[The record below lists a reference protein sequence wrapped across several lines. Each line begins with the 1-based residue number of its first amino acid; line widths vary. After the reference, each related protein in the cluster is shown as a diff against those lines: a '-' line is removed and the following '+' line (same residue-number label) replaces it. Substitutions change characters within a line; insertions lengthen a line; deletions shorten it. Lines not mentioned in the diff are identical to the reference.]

1 MKKLMLMLMAFC
13 LTLTVQAQ
21 DLTKAQEK
29 AIKKE
34 VKAKLKDFQKG
45 GYEIFGSARTL
56 EVALTKHYTALE
68 KGGDDVIE
76 FVGHSQA
83 RSANVAAAAAQNS
96 AANAYATRAS
106 LQLKG
111 RVLSDMASDVANQA
125 TEFDKFYAVYEGK
138 VQQEIRGELK
148 PSFSVKHANPDGTI
162 SVQAFYLVNERGANI
177 ARLKALENSLKESEV
192 MSKYAKT
199 LSNIVNDKVV
209 PED

>member
-1 MKKLMLMLMAFC
+1 
-13 LTLTVQAQ
+13 
-21 DLTKAQEK
+21 
-29 AIKKE
+29 
-34 VKAKLKDFQKG
+34 
-45 GYEIFGSARTL
+45 
-56 EVALTKHYTALE
+56 
-68 KGGDDVIE
+68 
-76 FVGHSQA
+76 
-83 RSANVAAAAAQNS
+83 
-96 AANAYATRAS
+96 
-106 LQLKG
+106 
-111 RVLSDMASDVANQA
+111 MASDVANQA